1 MRETIFHGS
10 NRVGECYVSSDLATI
25 AMFVFLVVL
34 AAVVF
39 RFIWLRRVNTDKHL
53 SSDDTQSP
61 TEQRPEWER
70 IVTGDL
76 LP

>member
-1 MRETIFHGS
+1 
-10 NRVGECYVSSDLATI
+10 
-25 AMFVFLVVL
+25 MFVFLVVL

-39 RFIWLRRVNTDKHL
+39 HSIWLWRVNTDKHL
-53 SSDDTQSP
+53 STDDTQPP
-61 TEQRPEWER
+61 TERRPEWER

>member
-1 MRETIFHGS
+1 M
-10 NRVGECYVSSDLATI
+10 VSSDLATI

-34 AAVVF
+34 AAVVLH
-39 RFIWLRRVNTDKHL
+39 FIWLRRVNTDKHL
-53 SSDDTQSP
+53 SSDDTQPP

-76 LP
+76 TST